1 MMEAIGKYTVMIV
14 ISLLLTLLEY
24 WLKSNYITDFF
35 SSNAI
40 LLAGAI
46 FAIHAA
52 SVGILLSQLE
62 ILKQRTQLNFR
73 NTINGI
79 RNSFREA
86 IVWLII
92 IIMIGAIIIRGL
104 QNKECP
110 LINFQYAQEIVSFI
124 IIFAT
129 TALIA
134 IVLDTVNAI
143 LICLEEGD

>member
-92 IIMIGAIIIRGL
+92 IMIGAIIIRGL

-110 LINFQYAQEIVSFI
+110 LINFQYA
-124 IIFAT
+124 
-129 TALIA
+129 
-134 IVLDTVNAI
+134 
-143 LICLEEGD
+143 

>member
-92 IIMIGAIIIRGL
+92 MIGAIIIRGL

>member
-92 IIMIGAIIIRGL
+92 IMIGAIIIRGL

>member
-46 FAIHAA
+46 FAIHAV

-86 IVWLII
+86 IVWLI

>member
-1 MMEAIGKYTVMIV
+1 MEAIGKYTVMIV

-92 IIMIGAIIIRGL
+92 IMIGAIIIRGL

>member
-62 ILKQRTQLNFR
+62 ILKQSTQLNFR

-86 IVWLII
+86 IVWLI

>member
-92 IIMIGAIIIRGL
+92 IMIGAIIIRGL

-110 LINFQYAQEIVSFI
+110 LISFQYAQETFSFI

-143 LICLEEGD
+143 LICLEIDD

>member
-92 IIMIGAIIIRGL
+92 IMIGAIIIRGL

-124 IIFAT
+124 IIFAP

-134 IVLDTVNAI
+134 IVLETVNAI

>member
-14 ISLLLTLLEY
+14 ISLLLTLPEY

-92 IIMIGAIIIRGL
+92 IMIGAIIIRGL

-110 LINFQYAQEIVSFI
+110 LINFQYAQEIFSFI

>member
-35 SSNAI
+35 SSKAI

-86 IVWLII
+86 IVWLI

>member
-1 MMEAIGKYTVMIV
+1 MIEAIGKYTVMIV

-92 IIMIGAIIIRGL
+92 IMIGAIIIRGL